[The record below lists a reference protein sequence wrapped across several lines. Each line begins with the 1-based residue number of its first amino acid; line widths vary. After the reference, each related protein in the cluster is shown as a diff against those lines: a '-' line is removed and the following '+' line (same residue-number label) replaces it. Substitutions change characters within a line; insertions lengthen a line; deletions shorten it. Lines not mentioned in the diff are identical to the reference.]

1 LWALGLNNDRSNEL
15 KNIKKTFLIFA
26 FVAVTPIALAYGV
39 SPDWFASTF
48 LGIEMLDTNIAHIL
62 RAIMCL
68 YLALGLFWLYSA
80 FNEAY
85 RNAALLT
92 VVLFTGGLVVGRIIS
107 YFADGQPQP
116 LLILYIGLEFILV
129 PIAYWVFR
137 LPE

>member
-1 LWALGLNNDRSNEL
+1 M
-15 KNIKKTFLIFA
+15 KNIKKIFLLFA
-26 FVAVTPIALAYGV
+26 FIAVVPIALAYGV
-39 SPDWFASTF
+39 SPNWFAATF
-48 LGIEMLDTNIAHIL
+48 LGIEKLDTNIAHIL

-85 RNAALLT
+85 RNPALLT
-92 VVLFTGGLVVGRIIS
+92 VILFTGGLVVGRVIS
-107 YFADGQPQP
+107 YIADGQPQP
-116 LLILYIGLEFILV
+116 ILIFYIGLELFLV

>member
-1 LWALGLNNDRSNEL
+1 L
-15 KNIKKTFLIFA
+15 KNIKRNFLLFA

-48 LGIEMLDTNIAHIL
+48 LGIEILDRNIAHIL

-80 FNEAY
+80 FNETY

-92 VVLFTGGLVVGRIIS
+92 VVLFTAGLVIGRLIS

-116 LLILYIGLEFILV
+116 LLILYIGLELV
-129 PIAYWVFR
+129 LLPIAYWVFR

>member
-1 LWALGLNNDRSNEL
+1 M
-15 KNIKKTFLIFA
+15 KNAKKNFLILA

-48 LGIEMLDTNIAHIL
+48 LGIETLDTNIAHIL

-80 FNEAY
+80 FHEAY

-92 VVLFTGGLVVGRIIS
+92 VIVFTGGLVIGRIIS

-116 LLILYIGLEFILV
+116 ILILYIGLEFVLV
-129 PIAYWVFR
+129 PVAYWVFR

>member
-1 LWALGLNNDRSNEL
+1 M
-15 KNIKKTFLIFA
+15 KNMKRNFLVFA

-48 LGIEMLDTNIAHIL
+48 LGIETLDTNIAHIL

-92 VVLFTGGLVVGRIIS
+92 VVLFTAGLVNWSNNQLFRRWSASTASNPIYWIRVSSSS
-107 YFADGQPQP
+107 YS
-116 LLILYIGLEFILV
+116 LLGLQ
-129 PIAYWVFR
+129 IAGMITDVCPNKR
-137 LPE
+137 HQ

>member
-1 LWALGLNNDRSNEL
+1 M
-15 KNIKKTFLIFA
+15 KNMKKNFLLFA

-48 LGIEMLDTNIAHIL
+48 LDIETLDMNIAHIL

-85 RNAALLT
+85 RNAAILT
-92 VVLFTGGLVVGRIIS
+92 VIVFTGGLVIGRILS
-107 YFADGQPQP
+107 YFVDGQPQP
-116 LLILYIGLEFILV
+116 ILILYIVLEFVLV
-129 PIAYWVFR
+129 PIAYWVFK

>member
-1 LWALGLNNDRSNEL
+1 MSRFGL
-15 KNIKKTFLIFA
+15 KNAKRNFLLFA
-26 FVAVTPIALAYGV
+26 FVAVVPIALAYGV
-39 SPDWFASTF
+39 SPAWFASTF
-48 LGIEMLDTNIAHIL
+48 LGIELLDTNIAHIL

-92 VVLFTGGLVVGRIIS
+92 VVVFTGGLVIGRIIS
-107 YFADGQPQP
+107 YFADGRPQP
-116 LLILYIGLEFILV
+116 ILILYIGLEFALV

-137 LPE
+137 LPK

>member
-1 LWALGLNNDRSNEL
+1 MKNL
-15 KNIKKTFLIFA
+15 KRNFLIFA

-48 LGIEMLDTNIAHIL
+48 LGIEVLDTNFAHIL
-62 RAIMCL
+62 RAIMGL
-68 YLALGLFWLYSA
+68 YLALGLFWLFAA
-80 FNEAY
+80 FDPAY

-92 VVLFTGGLVVGRIIS
+92 VVVFTAGLALGRIIS
-107 YFADGQPQP
+107 YFADGRPQP
-116 LLILYIGLEFILV
+116 LLILYIGLELVLV